1 MATGVLELGVLSDG
15 INTAPMSDVVNGSA
29 RAWVTFNGTLVNA
42 TGDLTG
48 VTSSYNISS
57 VVDNGT
63 GDYTI
68 NFTNPLADAYYTW
81 CIGRNGNA
89 TDINRVHAPYLV
101 SRSNVHIRIAM
112 PVDNSASYS
121 RDDATAISVTIFR

>member
-1 MATGVLELGVLSDG
+1 MAGTIVAGTISDG
-15 INTAPMSDVVNGSA
+15 TDISPVTDVVKGSA

-42 TGDLTG
+42 TADLTG

-68 NFTNPLADAYYTW
+68 NFTNPLADGYYTW
-81 CIGRNGNA
+81 CIGRNGND
-89 TDINRVHAPYLV
+89 TDLNRVHAPYLI
-101 SRSNVHIRIAM
+101 SRSDVHIRIAM
-112 PVDNSASYS
+112 PVDNSSSYS
-121 RDDATAISVTIFR
+121 RDDPYSVSVTIFR